1 MNLPSAFEEKMKY
14 LLGAEYSD
22 YLDCFDEPR
31 HYGLRVNTAKISVE
45 DFLKISRGRWKKSH
59 GYTTASTMTVR
70 IASRRNTLT
79 TLPDFTT
86 CRNRV
91 P

>member
-22 YLDCFDEPR
+22 YLGCFDEPR
-31 HYGLRVNTAKISVE
+31 HYGLRINTAKISVE
-45 DFLKISRGRWKKSH
+45 DFLKISPWPL
-59 GYTTASTMTVR
+59 
-70 IASRRNTLT
+70 RRNTLT

>member
-14 LLGAEYSD
+14 LLGAEYNN

-45 DFLKISRGRWKKSH
+45 DFLKISPWPLKKIPWIH
-59 GYTTASTMTVR
+59 NGFYYDGE
-70 IASRRNTLT
+70 N
-79 TLPDFTT
+79 
-86 CRNRV
+86 
-91 P
+91 